1 MTLLIRTQKTH
12 KVKSQVY
19 AGLFFILIT
28 SLPPWRLSLVSR
40 NRALV
45 LAVVL
50 GLTITTA
57 PAYAATPKPTL
68 AQIEAAKKA
77 EAAKKKIADAAAKK
91 LAAATQT
98 LRGLTAKASAARA
111 LYVKA
116 QKELAIATTAANAAA
131 AHAQETAA
139 QVSAAHRTI
148 GKLAVNAFIMGGS
161 LTDIEPILSANGP
174 QDLVDQLTTLDS
186 LGAQNTTALNRFKAA
201 EVIAKAAKVQADNA
215 KAAQQAAT
223 EKVAAAK
230 KVADDAQSEQQ
241 KEVSRLQ
248 KIQDD
253 LMKELMSA
261 RKVRTTLEQQRAL
274 ALLEESQANTA
285 TFTPNQAKIWPNT
298 GFKGRST
305 IRTSQAQR
313 NVAVAFAKKQ
323 VEARKPYIW
332 GSEGPNSFDCSG
344 LVYAAYKSAGLGW
357 PNWDRLNS
365 ALYSTYTM
373 HVGLDELVPGDLLF
387 YSYKGTISTIH
398 HITIYAGGGKMWE
411 ANSKGKG
418 LLYSD
423 VHSIKGLMPFGG
435 RV

>member
-1 MTLLIRTQKTH
+1 M
-12 KVKSQVY
+12 
-19 AGLFFILIT
+19 
-28 SLPPWRLSLVSR
+28 SR

-98 LRGLTAKASAARA
+98 LRGLTAKAAAARA

-116 QKELAIATTAANAAA
+116 QKELTIATTAANAAA

-139 QVSAAHRTI
+139 QVSSAHRTI

-161 LTDIEPILSANGP
+161 LTDIEPILSSNGP
-174 QDLVDQLTTLDS
+174 QDLIDQLTTLDS

-201 EVIAKAAKVQADNA
+201 EVIAKAAKIQADIA
-215 KAAQQAAT
+215 KAVQQTAT

-230 KVADDAQSEQQ
+230 KVADDAQNEQQ

-253 LMKELMSA
+253 LMRELMSA

-305 IRTSQAQR
+305 IRTTQAQR

-323 VEARKPYIW
+323 VEARKPYVW
-332 GSEGPNSFDCSG
+332 GDEGPNAFDCSG
-344 LVYAAYKSAGLGW
+344 LVYAAYRAAGLGW

-373 HVGLDELVPGDLLF
+373 HVSLNELVPGDLLF
-387 YSYKGTISTIH
+387 YSYKGTVSTIH

>member
-1 MTLLIRTQKTH
+1 MDT
-12 KVKSQVY
+12 
-19 AGLFFILIT
+19 FFILGT
-28 SLPPWRLSLVSR
+28 SLPPWRLYLVSR

-77 EAAKKKIADAAAKK
+77 EAAKKKAADAAAKK
-91 LAAATQT
+91 LASAAQT
-98 LRGLTAKASAARA
+98 LRGLTAKANAARA

-116 QKELAIATTAANAAA
+116 QKELAVATAAANAAT
-131 AHAQETAA
+131 AHAVETAA

-161 LTDIEPILSANGP
+161 LTDIEPILSSNGP
-174 QDLVDQLTTLDS
+174 QDLIDQLTTLDS

-201 EVIAKAAKVQADNA
+201 EVIAKAAKIQADNA
-215 KAAQQAAT
+215 KLVQQKAT

-230 KVADDAQSEQQ
+230 KMADDAQNEQE
-241 KEVSRLQ
+241 KEVARLQ

-253 LMKELMSA
+253 LMKELLSA

-285 TFTPNQAKIWPNT
+285 TFTPNQAKVWPNL

-305 IRTSQAQR
+305 IRTTEAQR
-313 NVAVAFAKKQ
+313 AAAVAFAKKQ

-365 ALYSTYTM
+365 ALYSGYTK
-373 HVGLDELVPGDLLF
+373 HVSLNELVPGDLLF

-398 HITIYAGGGKMWE
+398 HITIYAGGGMMWE

-418 LLYSD
+418 LLYSNIYS
-423 VHSIKGLMPFGG
+423 VKGLMPFGG